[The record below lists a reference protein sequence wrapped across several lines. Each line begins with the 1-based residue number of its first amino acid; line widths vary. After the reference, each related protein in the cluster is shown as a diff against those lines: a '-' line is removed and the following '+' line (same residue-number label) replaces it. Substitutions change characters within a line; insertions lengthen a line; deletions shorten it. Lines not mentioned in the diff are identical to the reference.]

1 MEKVKSKKIMREMNI
16 GEEVALPISSLETV
30 RNNVYLLNTKFYLQK
45 KRWESVSNKEEGLVT
60 VRRIS

>member
-16 GEEVALPISSLETV
+16 REEVAFPISSLETV

>member
-1 MEKVKSKKIMREMNI
+1 MEKVKSNKIMREKNI
-16 GEEVALPISSLETV
+16 GEEVAFPISSLETV

>member
-1 MEKVKSKKIMREMNI
+1 MEKVKSKKIMRETNI
-16 GEEVALPISSLETV
+16 GEEVAFPISSLETV

>member
-1 MEKVKSKKIMREMNI
+1 MREMNI
-16 GEEVALPISSLETV
+16 GEEVAFPISSLETV

-45 KRWESVSNKEEGLVT
+45 KRWESVSKKEEGLVT